1 MAPLTR
7 PLAAASP
14 SVLKSPPRIR
24 RLAISAPR
32 SASRRT
38 DDFNSSFTSSYDPTQ
53 DSGRGPM
60 FKNKANYGVP
70 QFYPRDLKKRVDD
83 YVVGQDRAKKTICA
97 TMFNHYQAVR
107 RRQYQELE
115 DKNAKAK
122 VQRQRAARD
131 RTHDL
136 HRDRDGQPTEDQQS
150 DAIFQR
156 YYYDDHPEHEP
167 AAPEEHP
174 AVDSNIFESLAG
186 IAAEDKGI
194 PEHVKIDKSNILLI
208 GPTGV
213 GKTYILEYEQLY
225 PSLPCLLPFGEERR

>member
-7 PLAAASP
+7 PLAIASP
-14 SVLKSPPRIR
+14 SALKAPTRIR
-24 RLAISAPR
+24 RLSI
-32 SASRRT
+32 SASRPSQRRSQ
-38 DDFNSSFTSSYDPTQ
+38 DFNSSFTSSYDPTQ

-115 DKNAKAK
+115 DRSARAKI
-122 VQRQRAARD
+122 QRQRAARD
-131 RTHDL
+131 RTHDV
-136 HRDRDGQPTEDQQS
+136 RGENDGQSAEDQHA
-150 DAIFQR
+150 DAVFQR
-156 YYYDDHPEHEP
+156 YYNDYNGDP
-167 AAPEEHP
+167 APVEEHP
-174 AVDSNIFESLAG
+174 AVDSNLFESLAG
-186 IAAEDKGI
+186 IAAEDKGV

-213 GKTYILEYEQLY
+213 GKTYILE
-225 PSLPCLLPFGEERR
+225 

>member
-1 MAPLTR
+1 MAPLAR
-7 PLAAASP
+7 PLVIASP
-14 SVLKSPPRIR
+14 SILRSPTRIR
-24 RLAISAPR
+24 RLSI
-32 SASRRT
+32 SASRKLQKRSE
-38 DDFNSSFTSSYDPTQ
+38 DFGSSFTSSYDPNQ
-53 DSGRGPM
+53 DTGRGPM

-115 DKNAKAK
+115 DRSARAR
-122 VQRQRAARD
+122 VQRQRAAQD

-136 HRDRDGQPTEDQQS
+136 HRDRNGKTVQ
-150 DAIFQR
+150 DAQAQDDAVFQR
-156 YYYDDHPEHEP
+156 YYYDDHNEPETAP
-167 AAPEEHP
+167 APPEEHP
-174 AVDSNIFESLAG
+174 AGDNNISEGLAG
-186 IAAEDKGI
+186 IAAEDKSI

-213 GKTYILEYEQLY
+213 GKTYILEYEQL
-225 PSLPCLLPFGEERR
+225 PLSRSSALL

>member
-1 MAPLTR
+1 MAPLAR
-7 PLAAASP
+7 SLATTSP
-14 SVLKSPPRIR
+14 SVLKSPSRIR
-24 RLAISAPR
+24 RLSISATR
-32 SASRRT
+32 ATQRRAP
-38 DDFNSSFTSSYDPTQ
+38 DLNSSYTSSYDPSQ

-115 DKNAKAK
+115 DRSARAK

-136 HRDRDGQPTEDQQS
+136 HRDRDGQPTEDQQAES
-150 DAIFQR
+150 VFQR
-156 YYYDDHPEHEP
+156 YYVDDFNEP
-167 AAPEEHP
+167 DSTASDDHP
-174 AVDSNIFESLAG
+174 AVDSNLFESLAG
-186 IAAEDKGI
+186 IAPEDKGI

-213 GKTYILEYEQLY
+213 GKTYILE
-225 PSLPCLLPFGEERR
+225 